1 MHVEQPK
8 GFREKTL
15 EKSGRNSTGVQARL
29 RVLVVDDDP
38 LVRRVIREV
47 LRPADILVVGEAHN
61 GRDALRAARYYKPD
75 IILLDVVL
83 PGIDG
88 ITALEQM
95 VADELIDAKI
105 VVLSVRGE
113 HDLGYLALRKGAAGY
128 LNKELDL
135 TVLPRV
141 LRDVAEGGAAVSR
154 TLTADLARRLREL
167 PEAPVGMRPVKS
179 VLTTREWEVLDQLCL
194 GLSTSEIAD
203 ALVLSIETVRTHLKN
218 IMRKLKV
225 HSRVEVIEAAQRL
238 RAGDSAP
245 QLTAA
250 KDVAAEASKLPISVH

>member
-1 MHVEQPK
+1 MSETNHQGEEP
-8 GFREKTL
+8 E
-15 EKSGRNSTGVQARL
+15 ARL

-38 LVRRVIREV
+38 LVRRMIRDV
-47 LRPADILVVGEAHN
+47 LRPAGILVVGEAHD
-61 GRDALRAARYYKPD
+61 GRDAVRAARYYKPD

-83 PGIDG
+83 PGVDG

-95 VADELIDAKI
+95 VADAQIDAKI

-113 HDLGYLALRKGAAGY
+113 RDLGYLALRKGAAGY

-135 TVLPRV
+135 SVLPRV

-179 VLTTREWEVLDQLCL
+179 VLTTREWEIVDQLVL
-194 GLSTSEIAD
+194 GRSTAEIAD
-203 ALVLSIETVRTHLKN
+203 ALVLSIETVRTHVKN
-218 IMRKLKV
+218 IMRKLEV
-225 HSRVEVIEAAQRL
+225 HSRADAIEAAGRL
-238 RAGDSAP
+238 RAGDSPRPADG
-245 QLTAA
+245 QQSTARI
-250 KDVAAEASKLPISVH
+250 PVH